1 MQISQRKLIISATIV
16 FIVLCQ
22 ENFFY
27 LTQQYM
33 MFVLSL
39 TGIIILILEIP
50 NILTRHYFFKI
61 PILLMIVTLIFGI
74 ILAKIF
80 YNQPILTGLYGN
92 HYIFIYGW
100 YFLVCDLFERK
111 DREEL
116 MDFSVN
122 TFLIMALILVSLVLA
137 QGIFFPNTNF
147 LRLLYSTRD
156 GVRIGGCFIAAPAF
170 SLAISREMHQHSIL
184 QVAVIVATGL
194 YLFFFNQSRSLII
207 ILSLVVVIVV
217 LQRLKGR
224 GFLFYPSDFGLI
236 LILLI
241 AIFAFRTPIYKM
253 IVSTTSEFFSG
264 SGTGG
269 VRFDELSYY
278 FSSLQ
283 SHHFFGIGLLAS
295 QFPLTR
301 YIYGTEQ
308 YMFLEDV
315 GMTSV
320 IFKVGMLALVSTI
333 VFLVRI
339 VQSLKRLPNSWNKY
353 LALTELCQMTIGGL
367 STQIFDGKYS
377 LIYFLLVLAWIE
389 PSISQCIGTNTRDF
403 GV

>member
-1 MQISQRKLIISATIV
+1 MQISQRKLIISATII

-27 LTQQYM
+27 LTAQYM
-33 MFVLSL
+33 MVILSMA
-39 TGIIILILEIP
+39 GIIILILESP

-61 PILLMIVTLIFGI
+61 PILLMMFTLIFGV

-100 YFLVCDLFERK
+100 YFLMCDLFERK
-111 DREEL
+111 NREEL

-122 TFLIMALILVSLVLA
+122 TFLIVSLIVVSLVLV
-137 QGIFFPNTNF
+137 QGIFFPNSHF
-147 LRLLYSTRD
+147 LRLLYSTRN

-170 SLAISREMHQHSIL
+170 TLAISREMHQHSIL
-184 QVAVIVATGL
+184 QVAVIIATGL
-194 YLFFFNQSRSLII
+194 YLFSFNQSRSLII
-207 ILSLVVVIVV
+207 ILSVVVVMVV

-224 GFLFYPSDFGLI
+224 GFLFHASDFGLI
-236 LILLI
+236 LILLL
-241 AIFAFRTPIYKM
+241 AIFAFRAPIYKM
-253 IVSTTSEFFSG
+253 IVSTTSEFISG

-278 FSSLQ
+278 FASLQ
-283 SHHFFGIGLLAS
+283 NHHFWGIGVLAS
-295 QFPLTR
+295 QFPQTR

-315 GMTSV
+315 GMTSL
-320 IFKVGMLALVSTI
+320 IFKVGLLALFSTI

-339 VQSLKRLPNSWNKY
+339 WQSLKRLPNSWNKY

-367 STQIFDGKYS
+367 STQIFDSKYS

-389 PSISQCIGTNTRDF
+389 PSISQRTVANTRNL
-403 GV
+403 GI